1 MDEECL
7 YFREPFLKCLEDPYF
22 RATFVYLL
30 IIESR
35 FEKALEYALPLI
47 GTGEDEWYMLARA
60 WYEMAFGEIDDAL
73 KLYDKAKELVSVTNW
88 SDIGTSIL
96 FDDLGRPKLTFP
108 FLGPLAP
115 PPDRRPAFPTSSF
128 VRDLNINFRSLDS
141 LALLR
146 YHRQHRLETERLAGE
161 MAVWI
166 ERMLHLDFY
175 QARKAV
181 RSICLAKAGPDEAVS
196 YLYSLFYCDVYLE
209 MAGEVFW
216 RLSYDWGFESAL
228 GEVACYLNYLL
239 GNYNYQQAEVVAE
252 HLLASKAG
260 SGSLIC
266 ANLKALV
273 LNERG
278 LWHKANELWGQLIDK
293 YPDRSVT
300 FMVVGWQ
307 ALSYGKKDV
316 AARYFHEVCCLDD
329 YQGLAYKSLRRCL

>member
-1 MDEECL
+1 MDEERL
-7 YFREPFLKCLEDPYF
+7 YFREPFLKCLDDPCF

-47 GTGEDEWYMLARA
+47 GTGEDEWYMLAKA

-73 KLYDKAKELVSVTNW
+73 ELYDKAKELVSITNW

-128 VRDLNINFRSLDS
+128 ARGLNINFRSLDS

-146 YHRQHRLETERLAGE
+146 YHRQHRLETEILAGE

-175 QARKAV
+175 QARKAL

-196 YLYSLFYCDVYLE
+196 YLYSLFCSDVYLE
-209 MAGEVFW
+209 MAGEVFG

-239 GNYNYQQAEVVAE
+239 GNYRQAEAE
-252 HLLASKAG
+252 RLLASKTG
-260 SGSLIC
+260 SNSLIC

-273 LNERG
+273 LSERG
-278 LWHKANELWGQLIDK
+278 LWHKANELWGQLLDK

-300 FMVVGWQ
+300 FMVLGRQ
-307 ALSYGKKDV
+307 ALSYGKKGV
-316 AARYFHEVCCLDD
+316 AARYFLEACCLED
-329 YQGLAYKSLRRCL
+329 YQGLAYKSLRLCL